1 MANSL
6 VGMSLL
12 VFKPMAVCNV
22 GELAGILGVLM
33 EITRLEQVVK
43 LTGAAKLDGMVV
55 DVIAISGWKR
65 VVQLIGNLGGSMMVF
80 PANGTLEPESGGRP
94 PPLGLWH
101 GVFAENGQA
110 ALAPQRPLPL
120 RSAFRRSAFLSRCT
134 GSWRTRWASTFR
146 ASATSSLPPSW
157 YSCLVSRGFARRETT
172 ATGRATPGR
181 RVRPYTAPC
190 QWA

>member
-1 MANSL
+1 MLL
-6 VGMSLL
+6 VGMSSM
-12 VFKPMAVCNV
+12 VCKPMVVYNV
-22 GELAGILGVLM
+22 GELAGILDVPM
-33 EITRLEQVVK
+33 EVTGLEQVAK
-43 LTGAAKLDGMVV
+43 LTGATMLDRMVMG
-55 DVIAISGWKR
+55 VIAISGWKR
-65 VVQLIGNLGGSMMVF
+65 VVQLISKLGGSMMVF

-120 RSAFRRSAFLSRCT
+120 RSAFRRSAFLSRCI

-157 YSCLVSRGFARRETT
+157 YSCLVFRGFARRETT

-181 RVRPYTAPC
+181 RVRPCTAPC